1 MRNST
6 LLCRRDLFDKYK
18 YHILIFST
26 AGPVLNSNLQLYLD
40 MKFFFAISVIEFPVL
55 LGILRPTILA
65 SLFLTAES
73 LNKGFFNVA
82 STCFIACCMFAP
94 FNSTNNSNNV

>member
-6 LLCRRDLFDKYK
+6 LLCRRGLFWIALRLTYLFDKYK

-40 MKFFFAISVIEFPVL
+40 MKFFFVS
-55 LGILRPTILA
+55 G
-65 SLFLTAES
+65 
-73 LNKGFFNVA
+73 
-82 STCFIACCMFAP
+82 
-94 FNSTNNSNNV
+94 